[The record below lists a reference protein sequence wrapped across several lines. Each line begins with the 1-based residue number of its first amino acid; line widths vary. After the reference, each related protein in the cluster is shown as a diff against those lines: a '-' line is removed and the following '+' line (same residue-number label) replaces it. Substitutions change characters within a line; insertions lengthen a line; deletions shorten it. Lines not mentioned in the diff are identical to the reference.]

1 MRAEW
6 YTANIYNVP
15 CTGIVSHVPN
25 TNFMTPK
32 TALFDGNLEPKRCG
46 SVIPHRDFS
55 RWLV

>member
-1 MRAEW
+1 MRVEW
-6 YTANIYNVP
+6 YTANICNVP
-15 CTGIVSHVPN
+15 CTGIVGHVPN

-55 RWLV
+55 R